1 MTSPLAIDG
10 NSLTLG
16 DVVRVARQRA
26 AVTLSDAARG
36 RMLRIR
42 EVVERMLAAGET
54 LYGVN
59 TGFGKLSDVA
69 IPPDR
74 LADLQ
79 DPRGDMV
86 LLRPSRD
93 ETLGPG
99 GTVTMSDDKE
109 NSHWLIAEADRSF
122 TFDVG
127 VLTLSKTRN
136 YILPANEYSMIFVDP
151 TPEQDGYGLITAPV
165 LTFEKAVAKFA

>member
-42 EVVERMLAAGET
+42 EVVERKLAAGET

-79 DPRGDMV
+79 VNLVRSHAAGVGPLLPEDEVRAMM
-86 LLRPSRD
+86 LLRANVLAKGPS
-93 ETLGPG
+93 
-99 GTVTMSDDKE
+99 
-109 NSHWLIAEADRSF
+109 
-122 TFDVG
+122 G
-127 VLTLSKTRN
+127 VR
-136 YILPANEYSMIFVDP
+136 PALVDLLVAMLNAGLYP
-151 TPEQDGYGLITAPV
+151 PVPEQGSVGASGDLAPLSHLALALIGEGD
-165 LTFEKAVAKFA
+165 LCRG